1 MHRSTSTGFNCVWTV
16 THTHWLHWNHVVKI
30 ALNSQNNNKK
40 ERDKSWECRGGVSD
54 TYGTLQLDSQPRWA
68 DTGQREKGGNVFWRH
83 TCQSKQSKCQCE
95 NSPLCNHFSLHSKG
109 YCTTYS
115 VYVLVHAYMNACMP
129 KLARTHARRQTH
141 TCIQRQSK

>member
-1 MHRSTSTGFNCVWTV
+1 MHRSTGFKFVWTV
-16 THTHWLHWNHVVKI
+16 THKHCMAPLKSRE
-30 ALNSQNNNKK
+30 NSTEFAEQQQKK

-83 TCQSKQSKCQCE
+83 TCQSKISKCQCE

-109 YCTTYS
+109 YRTTYG
-115 VYVLVHAYMNACMP
+115 VYVLVHADMNACMP